1 MPTCFVIQPFD
12 DGKQYDKRY
21 ADVFEP
27 AIRDAG
33 LKPYRVDQD
42 PSVSVPIEEIE
53 RGIQASD
60 VCLVEI
66 TTNNPN
72 VWFELGYAIASK
84 REVVLVCS
92 AERDSRFPFDV
103 QHRTIIRYSSE
114 APSDFE
120 ELRTKITARLK
131 AELNKREQLGQV
143 GSVTTTLRVE
153 GLEPHEIAGLIAV
166 AQEVDDSSYGIS
178 AFIFRR
184 NMEHAGFTRLAST
197 LALNSLT
204 ESEMLERIQEDY
216 EGDVPT
222 FKVTS
227 KGMAWLRENKDRLR
241 LQIIDE
247 ESQEASDDDLPF

>member
-12 DGKQYDKRY
+12 NGKQYDKRY

-103 QHRTIIRYSSE
+103 QHRTIIRYSPE

-131 AELNKREQLGQV
+131 AVLKEQLGQV

-166 AQEVDDSSYGIS
+166 AQEVDDPAYGIS
-178 AFIFRR
+178 AIIFCR
-184 NMEHAGFTRLAST
+184 NMEQAGFTRLAST

-204 ESEMLERIQEDY
+204 ESEMLERIQEKDY
-216 EGDVPT
+216 DGDVFPA
-222 FKVTS
+222 FRVTS

-247 ESQEASDDDLPF
+247 KSQEASDDDLSF